1 MTDSSTTQMVG
12 VAISTLRDLRS
23 AVIASAD
30 PDAAVKAL
38 REAGYGGGGAVHAAF
53 VDWLEGSAA
62 DEGSPTGA
70 DDLPIDRFGDLAA
83 EFFRDAGW
91 GEVAFSNDDD
101 EGVAVVDIEGCWEA
115 TGTHE
120 NAPGCQ
126 ITTGLLAA
134 FFGTIAGYPMAVLET
149 ECAGDH
155 GGRCHFLL
163 GNTDVMN
170 YKWEEMR

>member
-1 MTDSSTTQMVG
+1 MTGSSTTQMVG

-23 AVIASAD
+23 AVITSAD

-38 REAGYGGGGAVHAAF
+38 REAGYGGGTAVHAAF
-53 VDWLEGSAA
+53 VEWLAGTAA
-62 DEGSPTGA
+62 DQQPT
-70 DDLPIDRFGDLAA
+70 DTDHLPIDRFGELAGD
-83 EFFRDAGW
+83 FFRDAGW
-91 GEVAFSNDDD
+91 GDVVFSTDDD
-101 EGVAVVDIEGCWEA
+101 EGVAVVDIDGCWEA
-115 TGTHE
+115 TGSPE

-126 ITTGLLAA
+126 VTTGLLAA
-134 FFGTIAGYPMAVLET
+134 FFGTIAGYPVAVLET
-149 ECAGDH
+149 ECAAES